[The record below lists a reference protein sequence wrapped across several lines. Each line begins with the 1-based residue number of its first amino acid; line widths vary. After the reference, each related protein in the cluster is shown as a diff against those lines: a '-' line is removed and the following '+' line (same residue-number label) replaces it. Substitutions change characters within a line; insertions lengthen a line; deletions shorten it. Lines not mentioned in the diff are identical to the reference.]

1 MKKIKYDLTL
11 IIKGDKSLEEAQ
23 KIFDDVKMKL
33 EKLDFE
39 IEKDINPVL
48 KELAFEIKKYKQG
61 YFGSFIF
68 TADKCE
74 NKQMEEL
81 FKFNENI
88 LRFLTVIYDDV
99 LAKPKMRISH
109 RRQNIS
115 ENKADVS
122 EETKSEEAA
131 TENVPEKIL
140 SVEEKQEIEEQ
151 KSIDLEN
158 LDEKLDELLK

>member
-39 IEKDINPVL
+39 IEKAVNPVL

-61 YFGSFIF
+61 YFCSFIF

-81 FKFNENI
+81 FKFNDNI

-115 ENKADVS
+115 DNKM
-122 EETKSEEAA
+122 EEAEDA
-131 TENVPEKIL
+131 KIEEAVAEGVPEEIL
-140 SVEEKQEIEEQ
+140 SVEERQEIEEQ
-151 KSIDLEN
+151 KAIDLEH